1 MSKDLT
7 AFEALG
13 QVPGWDPES
22 ADIEELKGGLTNR
35 TYFVCQD
42 GRQCVLR
49 LDSLQSTMFQ
59 FDRSAE
65 LAILEAAHSAGIAP
79 AVIYADPA
87 QSILVT
93 EFLEGRT
100 WEEADLDEDANI
112 EALADVLRQVHALE
126 IEVEPIDV
134 AAAARTY
141 EKYLHRRQGLYSFA
155 LKCVEIVESI
165 APRNDLSCCHNDI
178 VAANVIENDSLK
190 LIDWEFSCVHD
201 RFFDL
206 ASAIGFHNL
215 DEKRASALLEA
226 YTGGADGEDRER
238 LEEQVRVYDAVQW
251 LWLATR
257 QLLFPNRWQARRL
270 EELQQRIR

>member
-22 ADIEELKGGLTNR
+22 AEIEELKGGLTNR
-35 TYFVCQD
+35 TYFVSQD
-42 GRQCVLR
+42 DRQCVLR

-65 LAILEAAHSAGIAP
+65 LAILEAAHAAGIAP
-79 AVIYADPA
+79 AVIYADPE
-87 QSILVT
+87 QSVLVT

-112 EALADVLRQVHALE
+112 EALADILRRVHALE

-165 APRNDLSCCHNDI
+165 VPR
-178 VAANVIENDSLK
+178 
-190 LIDWEFSCVHD
+190 
-201 RFFDL
+201 
-206 ASAIGFHNL
+206 
-215 DEKRASALLEA
+215 
-226 YTGGADGEDRER
+226 
-238 LEEQVRVYDAVQW
+238 QVSPYHCSF
-251 LWLATR
+251 L
-257 QLLFPNRWQARRL
+257 
-270 EELQQRIR
+270 